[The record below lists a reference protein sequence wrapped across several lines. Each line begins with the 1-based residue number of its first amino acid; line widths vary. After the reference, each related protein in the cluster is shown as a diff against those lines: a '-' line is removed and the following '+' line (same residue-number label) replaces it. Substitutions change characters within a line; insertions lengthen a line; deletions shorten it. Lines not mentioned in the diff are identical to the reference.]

1 MGRYVKT
8 SKDKNNKL
16 ISLRVDDDKLLE
28 KYKTILT
35 KIEDY
40 IENVELNTLPVYDNR
55 YIKTK
60 IKTCCDKINTNFS
73 GLNVSEDG
81 VECESFTFF
90 LLILY
95 LLMRTSIT

>member
-1 MGRYVKT
+1 M
-8 SKDKNNKL
+8 
-16 ISLRVDDDKLLE
+16 
-28 KYKTILT
+28 T

-73 GLNVSEDG
+73 GLNVSEDD
-81 VECESFTFF
+81 VECESFF